1 MMRDTK
7 HMASPMPLPISAHRH
22 TAVNRKDKE
31 RKDWK
36 KEDWKK
42 CKKLEEKTNPQFT
55 DFILSIMS
63 IMSIVIQIYTNK
75 TNQTENGLT
84 VAAFLSVE

>member
-42 CKKLEEKTNPQFT
+42 CKKLEEN
-55 DFILSIMS
+55 
-63 IMSIVIQIYTNK
+63 VISKCYAR
-75 TNQTENGLT
+75 GVT
-84 VAAFLSVE
+84 V